1 MRNIVR
7 YPEQG
12 AAIVEWLFV
21 TALLVVMLT
30 SFLTVA
36 LPKIQ
41 AYAAKTVIETTMLD
55 RISITPP
62 QLGVISGD
70 GNPINGL
77 TPLNLINPAGF
88 DQRVNDFFSTLKTSV
103 DPEVRS
109 YGFDPNDFEYCLVLK
124 FQGDFETEIVAGQ
137 PTLLSRS
144 SAGLGMR
151 CSETLTNM
159 LTSAS
164 TTQWAF
170 LHSEVKWLELSL
182 IRSAYASPISQE
194 FIAIIGARDNAQKV
208 CPTGACIAAGPVAGL
223 EEPPLPPDTTPTP
236 ENTPTTAP
244 TVPPISTPTPAPT
257 TEPSPVP
264 VDTITSIPTASPSA
278 RETETAISTP
288 SLPPSPTAQSTAT
301 LAPSPTLTPQMTLS
315 ITVTVAPTVSI
326 APTESPVPTSIP
338 TRTPPPSSTST
349 PVISNSPTP
358 IRTLTPLPATP
369 APLLTFVTETTS

>member
-1 MRNIVR
+1 MRNVAR
-7 YPEQG
+7 CPEQG
-12 AAIVEWLFV
+12 AVIIEWLFV
-21 TALLVVMLT
+21 TALLVVILT

-41 AYAAKTVIETTMLD
+41 AYAAKTVIETAMLD

-62 QLGVISGD
+62 QLGVISGE

-77 TPLNLINPAGF
+77 TPLNFINPAGF
-88 DQRVNDFFSTLKTSV
+88 DQRVNDFFSTLKSSV
-103 DPEVRS
+103 DPEVRN

-124 FQGDFETEIVAGQ
+124 FQGDFETEMVAGQ

-144 SAGLGMR
+144 STGLGMR

-170 LHSEVKWLELSL
+170 LHTKTKWLGFSL
-182 IRSAYASPISQE
+182 VQSAYASPVSQE
-194 FIAIIGARDNAQKV
+194 YIAIIGARDNAQKV

-223 EEPPLPPDTTPTP
+223 EEPPIPPDTTPTP
-236 ENTPTTAP
+236 ESTPTTEP
-244 TVPPISTPTPAPT
+244 TATAISTPTLAPT
-257 TEPSPVP
+257 IEPSPVP
-264 VDTITSIPTASPSA
+264 TDTVTSIPTASPSP

-288 SLPPSPTAQSTAT
+288 SIPPSPTAQITAT
-301 LAPSPTLTPQMTLS
+301 SAPSPTLTPQIRPSL
-315 ITVTVAPTVSI
+315 TVTVASTVSV
-326 APTESPVPTSIP
+326 APTESPVPT
-338 TRTPPPSSTST
+338 RTAPPISTNT
-349 PVISNSPTP
+349 PVRSNSPTP
-358 IRTLTPLPATP
+358 IRTVTPLPATP